1 MLQSS
6 IRPDLYA
13 QRMLDFILKHTDYD
27 EVMAQRAAAAKAAAD
42 AGAAVN
48 AERKKLL

>member
-6 IRPDLYA
+6 VRPDLYA
-13 QRMLDFILKHTDYD
+13 QRMLAFILKHTDYD
-27 EVMAQRAAAAKAAAD
+27 EIMAQRAAAAKAAAD
-42 AGAAVN
+42 AGASAS